1 MNVGTRLEFP
11 EGLGSIS
18 NEQTL
23 YLLDNSSLEDRVICV
38 EFVTAKDT
46 RRADYHFF
54 QREDFEQGL
63 LNGQILTS
71 RDEMPAWLDR
81 INGLNI
87 HTFEIERT
95 GAKRS
100 NLERAEERRC
110 IIQPLVAREKE
121 VFASPDPVKYIADWV
136 RNNAPAQHATR
147 VRFWFSCYL
156 VFGRNLAALYPS
168 YCRIGNYD
176 RTPRLGKNYSSGRPA
191 RAVRRGKCKIDKVVA
206 KKIGDGYTR
215 HAGLGKTERDVY
227 SRTLETEFGCTVQG
241 KGTSLRIVSPDGKP
255 YPTINQFRYWVR
267 KLFRPDMLRE
277 TRYGA
282 ALVRNK
288 MTPDV
293 GRFSE
298 GVTNI
303 FEKVEADG
311 DYLDEQLVDFD
322 GQPFGDRFC
331 RVTFTDQ
338 ATNCRVGV
346 GFAPGAEVLSAYKM
360 GLFCAAVPKSY
371 FGRLFGVEI
380 SDEEWPCRG
389 LPAQPIFDRGPG
401 ASDDL
406 VVREDQIP
414 FIEMVGSFQPK
425 SKATVESS
433 HPRTMHRE
441 GAPIT
446 YQSALNPVEVAKR
459 EILRT
464 IKDNWSSDASE
475 RMTPDMIRSGVA
487 PNPTAIWAYLDR
499 RARTS
504 GNEIS
509 VEEAIRAFLTPVKFT
524 VTRDFIKLEH
534 RRFDSAE
541 LCELGFRDRIPKGQT
556 LKVSGY
562 AMNLC
567 VRFAWIE
574 VDNRLVEVQALLPI
588 RDDDR
593 QLYVSLEDLKSEK
606 SALKQV
612 KSIQA
617 DFNVAVT
624 MNYRKACVIATGK
637 EPTAGRW
644 RVGKKNRSHGRKA
657 AAGISKKTMMPR

>member
-1 MNVGTRLEFP
+1 MNVGTQLKFP
-11 EGLGSIS
+11 DGFGSIS
-18 NEQTL
+18 SSQTL
-23 YLLDNSSLEDRVICV
+23 YLLNNSSPDGRVICV

-46 RRADYHFF
+46 RRADFHFF

-63 LNGQILTS
+63 LDGHISTS
-71 RDEMPAWLDR
+71 RDEMPVWLER
-81 INGLNI
+81 IKGLNI
-87 HTFEIERT
+87 HTFETERT

-100 NLERAEERRC
+100 NFERAEDREC

-121 VFASPDPVKYIADWV
+121 IFASSDPAKFIADWV
-136 RNNAPAQHATR
+136 KGNTPGQNATR

-156 VFGRNLAALYPS
+156 VFGRNPAALYPS
-168 YCRIGNYD
+168 YCRIGQYD
-176 RTPRLGKNYSSGRPA
+176 RTPRPGKNYSTGRPA
-191 RAVRRGKCKIDKVVA
+191 RAVCRGKCKIDKDIE
-206 KKIGDGYTR
+206 KKIGDGYTK
-215 HAGLGKTERDVY
+215 HAGLGKTEREVY

-241 KGTSLRIVSPDGKP
+241 KGQSLRIVSPDSKS
-255 YPTINQFRYWVR
+255 YPTINQFRYRVR
-267 KLFRPDMLRE
+267 KLFKPDMLRE

-298 GVTNI
+298 GVANI

-311 DYLDEQLVDFD
+311 DYLDEQLADFD
-322 GQPFGDRFC
+322 GQPFGDSFC

-338 ATNCRVGV
+338 ATNCRVGI
-346 GFAPGAEVLSAYKM
+346 GFAPGAEVISAYKM

-389 LPAQPIFDRGPG
+389 LPAQPIVDRGPG
-401 ASDDL
+401 SGKDL
-406 VVREDQIP
+406 VVRKELIP
-414 FIEMVGSFQPK
+414 FVEMVGSCQPK

-433 HPRTMHRE
+433 HPRTTQME
-441 GAPIT
+441 GAPMT
-446 YQSALNPVEVAKR
+446 YQSDFTPVAAAKR
-459 EILRT
+459 EILRA

-487 PNPTAIWAYLDR
+487 PNPTAIWVYLDR

-524 VTRDFIKLEH
+524 VTRDCIKLEH

-541 LCELGFRDRIPKGQT
+541 LCDLGFRDRIPKGQT

-567 VRFAWIE
+567 VKFAWIE

-588 RDDDR
+588 RDDEQ
-593 QLYVSLEDLKSEK
+593 QLYVGLDYLKSEK
-606 SALKQV
+606 SSLNLGKSKQE
-612 KSIQA
+612 

-637 EPTAGRW
+637 APTAGRW
-644 RVGKKNRSHGRKA
+644 RTGKKNRSRSRKA
-657 AAGISKKTMMPR
+657 AAGVTKKATMPR